1 MNKRVVVCMSGG
13 VDSSVAAALLVE
25 QGYDVLGVTL
35 NVWPKST
42 PAEALERPDACCS
55 LSSVED
61 ARRVAAR
68 LGIPHY
74 VLNVREVFQRT
85 VIDDFVAEYRRGRT
99 PNPCVRCNEHIKF
112 AAVLRRVQGL
122 DVDYVATGHY
132 VRLSYDQATG
142 RYVLRRAVD
151 AQKDQS
157 YVLSVLSQEIL
168 ARSLFPL
175 GAYTKA
181 QVREIA
187 RARGLLVADKP
198 ESQDLCFVAAG
209 SYRDFLRRQEPGLA
223 TPGPILDRAGRVL
236 GQHQGIAF
244 YTIGQRRGLNLAS
257 AQPYYV
263 VAIDPQRNALVVG
276 HEDSLLAATV
286 EVEHFNLVALPALAQ
301 PIPVRAK
308 ARYRMPEEEATLA
321 PGPDGRAIVRFARPQ
336 RALTPGQALVCYD
349 GEVVIGGGT
358 IARVAA

>member
-1 MNKRVVVCMSGG
+1 MRKRVVVCMSGG
-13 VDSSVAAALLVE
+13 VDSSVAAALLVG

-35 NVWPKST
+35 NVWPKNT
-42 PAEALERPDACCS
+42 PVEALERPDACCS

-74 VLNVREVFQRT
+74 VLNVRDVFQHK

-112 AAVLRRVQGL
+112 EAVLHRVHGL
-122 DVDYVATGHY
+122 DVGHVATGHY
-132 VRLSYDQATG
+132 VRLSYDAVTG
-142 RYVLRRAVD
+142 RHVLRRAVD
-151 AQKDQS
+151 AEKDQS

-175 GAYTKA
+175 GEYTKA

-187 RARGLLVADKP
+187 RAHGLAVADKP
-198 ESQDLCFVAAG
+198 ESQDICFVAAG
-209 SYRDFLRRQEPGLA
+209 SYRDFLRRQDAAAA

-244 YTIGQRRGLNLAS
+244 YTVGQRRGLTVAGGE
-257 AQPYYV
+257 ARYV
-263 VAIDPQRNALVVG
+263 LAIDPERNALVVG
-276 HEDSLLAATV
+276 DADDLLATTV
-286 EVEHFNLVALPALAQ
+286 EVEHFNLVALPALTE

-308 ARYRMPEEEATLA
+308 ARYRMPEEDATLA
-321 PGPDGRAIVRFARPQ
+321 PGPEARVVVRFARPQ

-349 GEVVIGGGT
+349 GEAVVGGGT